1 MRGRILTL
9 AVLALA
15 GIQERRALLLDPDAP
30 EFGRPAPAVSV
41 VRLETT
47 KGNIDIEVT
56 RDWAPRGVDRF
67 VSLVRAGYYDDVRFF
82 RFNPGRWIQF
92 GINGDPQ
99 IAKAWRSRTFPD
111 DPFKQSNVRGTV
123 AFAFAQPNGRTTQIF
138 FNMGDN
144 SPTHDKEPFVPF
156 GRVLGAGMA
165 VAEALNA
172 EHREGPGGIRAGKQ
186 DPFFEGGT
194 AWVDRQFPRLDVIK
208 RARVISPAVRD

>member
-15 GIQERRALLLDPDAP
+15 GRQDPRVPLFYPDSP
-30 EFGRPAPAVSV
+30 EFARAAPSVCV

-47 KGNIDIEVT
+47 KGHIDIEVT
-56 RDWAPRGVDRF
+56 RDWAPRGADRF
-67 VSLVRAGYYDDVRFF
+67 VSLVRAGYYDDARFF

-92 GINGDPQ
+92 GINGDPK
-99 IAKAWRSRTFPD
+99 IAKVWRTRTFPD

-144 SPTHDKEPFVPF
+144 SSTHDKEPFVPF
-156 GRVLGAGMA
+156 GRVLGTGMD

-186 DPFFEGGT
+186 DPFFEGGNP
-194 AWVDRQFPRLDVIK
+194 WLDRQFPRLDAIK
-208 RARVISPAVRD
+208 RARVISQAGQD